1 MPAALA
7 VVSTVAAAGYS
18 AYAQN
23 QAGKAQQRMANYNAA
38 LAEQEASTRERDSRI
53 QANAQ
58 RVQNERLLARQRAL
72 YAKAGVSMS
81 TGTPL
86 MVQADQAAEL
96 ERGAVDIERTG
107 SVEAGR
113 FRQQAAL
120 DRMSGRVARQGA
132 KMQAV
137 GTVKPEFAERSQS
150 YIDAMFDV
158 QLDEAK
164 KQKKTDPA
172 LAGYV
177 ADRQNGQTQHDNVVD
192 FGANAREQRLMD
204 AWKAEGK

>member
-1 MPAALA
+1 MPAIPIIA
-7 VVSTVAAAGYS
+7 VVATVAAAGYS

-23 QAGKAQQRMANYNAA
+23 QAGKAQERLSNYNAA
-38 LAEQEASTRERDSRI
+38 LAEQEASTRERDSRM

-86 MVQADQAAEL
+86 MVQAEQAAEL

-113 FRQQAAL
+113 YRQQAAL
-120 DRMSGRVARQGA
+120 DRMSGKAARQGA
-132 KMQAV
+132 NMQAV
-137 GTVKPEFAERSQS
+137 GTLLQGAASATSQ
-150 YIDAMFDV
+150 Y
-158 QLDEAK
+158 
-164 KQKKTDPA
+164 
-172 LAGYV
+172 
-177 ADRQNGQTQHDNVVD
+177 
-192 FGANAREQRLMD
+192 ANY
-204 AWKAEGK
+204 KSIS